1 MKPNIVILLSQIAL
15 HWVRRNKKRGLYH
28 DAGRIKV
35 SPLMLSRVINYRND
49 GGGSTFRGWLL
60 PFFIYDNTLFFT
72 KFQVPLTHSNPF
84 LMIIGNCS
92 EELPRQFEF
101 YFRRKHFIKLIHV
114 GIVDIVSRRCLV
126 DAGDVIQISGNQL
139 FA

>member
-60 PFFIYDNTLFFT
+60 PFFI
-72 KFQVPLTHSNPF
+72 
-84 LMIIGNCS
+84 
-92 EELPRQFEF
+92 
-101 YFRRKHFIKLIHV
+101 
-114 GIVDIVSRRCLV
+114 
-126 DAGDVIQISGNQL
+126 
-139 FA
+139 